1 MNALPEHEFQFIAR
15 EIRAR
20 SGLVLTSDKSYLLE
34 TRLAPIAR
42 KEGFTSVLEL
52 ISAVRVRRDDRLLWV
67 IADALTT
74 NETFFFRDKAPF
86 DQFRDVAVPELLKAR
101 PAGAK
106 LRVWCAACST
116 GQEPYSLAMIVQ
128 ELRAVGK
135 IGDVEIVATD
145 ISERIMEKAR
155 AGLYSQFEVQRGLP
169 VQMLVKHFEKAGDLW
184 RLNERTRSMVR
195 FQRHNLLEDPRTLG
209 RFDIVF
215 CRNVLIYFEGDA
227 KRRTLEM
234 IAGSMAEDGV
244 LFLGAA
250 ETTLGITDAFATNPE
265 RRGLYRRNSAWRRA
279 AA

>member
-1 MNALPEHEFQFIAR
+1 MPDHEFQFIAR

-20 SGLVLTSDKSYLLE
+20 SGLVLTPDKSYLLE

-42 KEGFTSVLEL
+42 KEGFASVLEL

-74 NETFFFRDKAPF
+74 NETFFFRDKTPF
-86 DQFRDVAVPELLKAR
+86 DQFRDLVVPDLMKAR
-101 PAGAK
+101 PPGAR
-106 LRVWCAACST
+106 LRIWCAACSS
-116 GQEPYSLAMIVQ
+116 GQEPYSLAMLVQ

-145 ISERIMEKAR
+145 ISDRVMEKAR

-184 RLNERTRSMVR
+184 RLSERIRSMVR
-195 FQRHNLLEDPRTLG
+195 FQRHNLLEDARVLG
-209 RFDIVF
+209 KFDIVY

-234 IAGSMAEDGV
+234 IAGTMAEDGV

-250 ETTLGITDAFATNPE
+250 ETTLGITDAFASSPD
-265 RRGLYRRNSAWRRA
+265 RRGLYRRVAGWRRA
-279 AA
+279 A

>member
-1 MNALPEHEFQFIAR
+1 
-15 EIRAR
+15 
-20 SGLVLTSDKSYLLE
+20 
-34 TRLAPIAR
+34 
-42 KEGFTSVLEL
+42 
-52 ISAVRVRRDDRLLWV
+52 
-67 IADALTT
+67 
-74 NETFFFRDKAPF
+74 
-86 DQFRDVAVPELLKAR
+86 
-101 PAGAK
+101 
-106 LRVWCAACST
+106 
-116 GQEPYSLAMIVQ
+116 MIVQ

-169 VQMLVKHFEKAGDLW
+169 VQMLIKHFEKAGDLW

-195 FQRHNLLEDPRTLG
+195 YQRHNLLEDPRTLG

-234 IAGSMAEDGV
+234 IAGSMPEDGV

-250 ETTLGITDAFATNPE
+250 ETTLGITDAFANSPE
-265 RRGLYRRNSAWRRA
+265 RRGLYRRNAAWRRA

>member
-1 MNALPEHEFQFIAR
+1 MNALPDHEFQFIAR

-20 SGLVLTSDKSYLLE
+20 SGLVLTPDKSYLLE

-42 KEGFTSVLEL
+42 KEGFASVLEL

-74 NETFFFRDKAPF
+74 NETFFFRDKTPF
-86 DQFRDVAVPELLKAR
+86 DQFRDLVVPDLMKAR
-101 PAGAK
+101 PPGAR
-106 LRVWCAACST
+106 LRIWCAACSS
-116 GQEPYSLAMIVQ
+116 GQEPYSLAMLVQ

-145 ISERIMEKAR
+145 ISDRVMEKAR

-169 VQMLVKHFEKAGDLW
+169 VHMLVKHFEKAGDLW
-184 RLNERTRSMVR
+184 RLSERIRSMVR
-195 FQRHNLLEDPRTLG
+195 FQRHNLLEDARVLG
-209 RFDIVF
+209 KFDVVY

-234 IAGSMAEDGV
+234 IAGTMAEDGV

-250 ETTLGITDAFATNPE
+250 ETTLGITDAFASSPD
-265 RRGLYRRNSAWRRA
+265 RRGLYRRVAGWRRA
-279 AA
+279 A

>member
-1 MNALPEHEFQFIAR
+1 MNALPDHEFQFIAR

-20 SGLVLTSDKSYLLE
+20 SGLVLTPDKSYLLE

-42 KEGFTSVLEL
+42 KEGFASVLEL

-74 NETFFFRDKAPF
+74 NETFFFRDKTPF
-86 DQFRDVAVPELLKAR
+86 DQFRDLVVPDLMKAR
-101 PAGAK
+101 PPGAR
-106 LRVWCAACST
+106 LRIWCAACSS
-116 GQEPYSLAMIVQ
+116 GQEPYSLAMLVQ

-145 ISERIMEKAR
+145 ISDRVMEKAR

-184 RLNERTRSMVR
+184 RLSERIRSMVR
-195 FQRHNLLEDPRTLG
+195 FQRHNLLEDARVLG
-209 RFDIVF
+209 KFDIVY

-234 IAGSMAEDGV
+234 IAGTMAEDGV

-250 ETTLGITDAFATNPE
+250 ETTLGITDAFASSPD
-265 RRGLYRRNSAWRRA
+265 RRGLYRRVAGWRRA
-279 AA
+279 A